1 MWGALSALAMLDAGR
16 AIRTR
21 IGTIVLYAAAGLVAL
36 IGVVFALVAAQSQL
50 GQMMSPTL
58 ASLTIAAALL
68 VLAGIVVL
76 FARLR
81 LYRRRNGADIGKA
94 MLATVPFAGAVARRV
109 APGTAMAVAVLV
121 AAAFLG
127 NRMGRKS

>member
-21 IGTIVLYAAAGLVAL
+21 IATLALYALAGLVAL
-36 IGVVFALVAAQSQL
+36 IGLVFALLAAQLQL
-50 GQMMSPTL
+50 GEVMAPVS

-68 VLAGIVVL
+68 TLAGFVVL
-76 FARLR
+76 FARFR
-81 LYRRRNGADIGKA
+81 MSGRRDGPDIGKA
-94 MLATVPFAGAVARRV
+94 VLATVPFAGAVARKV
-109 APGTAMAVAVLV
+109 APGTAIAVVVLI

-127 NRMGRKS
+127 RKMGRKT

>member
-36 IGVVFALVAAQSQL
+36 IGVVFALVAAQIHL
-50 GQMMSPTL
+50 GQLMSPTL

-68 VLAGIVVL
+68 VLAGFVVL

-81 LYRRRNGADIGKA
+81 LYRRRNGPDIGKA